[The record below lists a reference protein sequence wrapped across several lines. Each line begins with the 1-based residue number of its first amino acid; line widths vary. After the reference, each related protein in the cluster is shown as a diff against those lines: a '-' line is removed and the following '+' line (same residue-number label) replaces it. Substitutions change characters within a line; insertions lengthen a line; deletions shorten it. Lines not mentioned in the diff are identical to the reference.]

1 MNAFRCGCLT
11 EAVEPDDYCESHRF
25 TACHA
30 DQFAGAAAVTGECP
44 NCWRR
49 RMLSVNTDY
58 ATIALGRQRERDRRP
73 GIDPKYEVSLAGKDE
88 FPAYLTK
95 HSKVRQ

>member
-1 MNAFRCGCLT
+1 
-11 EAVEPDDYCESHRF
+11 
-25 TACHA
+25 
-30 DQFAGAAAVTGECP
+30 
-44 NCWRR
+44 
-49 RMLSVNTDY
+49 MLSVSTDL
-58 ATIALGRQRERDRRP
+58 AVTRLARQRERDRRP